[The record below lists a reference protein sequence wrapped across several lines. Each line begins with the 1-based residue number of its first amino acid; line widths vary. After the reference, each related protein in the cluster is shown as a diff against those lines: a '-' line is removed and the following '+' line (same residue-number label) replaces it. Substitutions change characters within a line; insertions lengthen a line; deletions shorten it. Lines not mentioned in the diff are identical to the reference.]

1 MENRTTYIFFVSI
14 LLFISSFNHTGVCRV
29 IHNVNIPETITINDR
44 NCKLNGVAVREIL
57 GFDIYIGALYLE
69 KVTRS
74 EKEAIS
80 SEQIKH
86 VKMHFLYKKINKALI
101 IASCMKSFNKNSCVH
116 LGNVMDKIEHF
127 FNYFT
132 QPLKKGD
139 SLDFTYIPGKGTEVV
154 LQGKVKGTIEGHDF
168 MEVITSN
175 WLGSF
180 PPTQRFKEEL
190 LGK

>member
-1 MENRTTYIFFVSI
+1 MEDRLKHILIASI
-14 LLFISSFNHTGVCRV
+14 LFFILSLNQTGQCRV
-29 IHNVNIPETITINDR
+29 IHNVNFPESITINDR
-44 NCKLNGVAVREIL
+44 NCELNGVAVREIL

-69 KVTRS
+69 KITRS
-74 EKEAIS
+74 GKEAIS
-80 SEQIKH
+80 SEQIKY
-86 VKMHFLYKKINKALI
+86 VKMHFLYKEINKDLI
-101 IASCMKSFNKNSCVH
+101 TASCKKGFKKNSCVK

-132 QPLKKGD
+132 KPMRKGD

-180 PPTQRFKEEL
+180 PPTQRFKEDL
-190 LGK
+190 LGQ